1 MPPPKDPEKLKEYRE
16 KMRRIALERGYGKW
30 MKGKART
37 LESIEKTRQANV
49 GKTIS
54 EKHRAALRVARQ
66 KEIGEGKEL
75 FGGEAGKE
83 KRVASVRAQRKGKT
97 YEDIYGIERA
107 KEEARKRRQGNV
119 GSHAGRSAHP
129 NRGSGSRERSGKTYA
144 EIYGPKRA
152 EEEDGPKRAEEEAR
166 KRSEAHKAL
175 HPPKEADPSRRA
187 KHNADRRYVEWRTA
201 VFARDDYTCQSCG
214 LWGGKLQAHHVKLWA
229 DYPALRHEVS
239 NGLTVCQPCHRALH
253 APL

>member
-30 MKGKART
+30 MKGKVRT
-37 LESIEKTRQANV
+37 PMSIEKMRQANV

-54 EKHRAALRVARQ
+54 EEHRAALRAARQ
-66 KEIGEGKEL
+66 KELGEGKEL

-83 KRVASVRAQRKGKT
+83 KRVASCWAQRKGKT

-107 KEEARKRRQGNV
+107 KEEVRKRQEGNV
-119 GSHAGRSAHP
+119 GSHADRSTHP
-129 NRGSGSRERSGKTYA
+129 NRGSGARERSGKTYA
-144 EIYGPKRA
+144 EIYGP
-152 EEEDGPKRAEEEAR
+152 ERAEEEAR

-175 HPPKEADPSRRA
+175 HPPKKPDPSRRA

-201 VFARDDYTCQSCG
+201 VFVRDDYTCQSCG
-214 LWGGKLQAHHVKLWA
+214 LRGGKLQAHHVKPWA
-229 DYPALRHEVS
+229 DYPVLRYEVG
-239 NGLTVCQPCHRALH
+239 NGLTVCQPCHRVLH